1 MTMLPREQVV
11 TVQLDAGLDT
21 GTDPQ
26 TSTAMAVAANVVHP
40 RRGAIAKRAGQA
52 RSAAAVGA
60 SSAPSRISRLG
71 DSAVVWGGTAVHQY
85 SPAADV
91 AYAASYDATERAMQ
105 SSTRRIG
112 DALTLT
118 SLTTSGSLAPSL
130 ALGDSI
136 VAVVYGSMLA
146 TYARS
151 SLMPIDS
158 FQYRSMG
165 SDYARVVRRPDG
177 QILAIDGSG
186 SGIAA
191 RVIGTDGIIG
201 SPVVMTATSTDA
213 LSVAVVGA
221 DVYVLARCTIG
232 IVLGR
237 LAGGSPAAWTQAT
250 IDAIGGVTS
259 HGPGLGLAGVA
270 GGVAVAWS
278 RLVGSSRS
286 VATAVYDATLSQV
299 VTVDT
304 VVWSTTG
311 HPQQIA
317 VIGAARQGSAAGT
330 IATVYAAGSVGSAA
344 PAVATDRRKT
354 SEYAYVATAGVG
366 SYDATSDRERY
377 GAVLAAAPM
386 LYSATEWYVP
396 WYSEAWGATYPDAS
410 THQGLVVVSGCG
422 VDPVAGS
429 LDSSHYRP
437 VAAVAS
443 GYARQPVGT
452 VAPVPS
458 DAVQRVAGDASQGWA
473 MLVQTALRDVPGT
486 QRGDV
491 LGLRLVE
498 VWPSS
503 ADGATIE
510 HGGSV
515 LVPGAL
521 PRETDGVTVY
531 EQGWLQYPEPIVH
544 ASSSAGSLTPGAQYR
559 YVATYEHIDA
569 LGRRHM
575 SAPTPIPATV
585 TPTSASDALPTLQV
599 ATLAHS
605 LRGRRAA
612 TSGTRRAY
620 GSLVRVVIWRTMAN
634 GSIYYRLNDV
644 WNDYTIS
651 YQSFSIGMDVSDATI
666 SNAEVL
672 PTTGGVL
679 AAAPP
684 PPYVAQTMWQGRHV
698 VVDADRQEL
707 RYSRATAVG
716 APIQHALELAQ
727 PLRLDGTVTA
737 LDAIGGRLII
747 MTDRAIYATDGAG
760 YDDIG
765 QGQPL
770 ADPYLISSLVGCSDA
785 RSVARLPQGIAFLG
799 GSRIWLLDSGLAL
812 QPIGEPVRYYTE
824 SSTYRDAVPLQ
835 SRTSIAWTSATG
847 PALVYDAV
855 HGRWSTWDT
864 HACVGACATSSGVL
878 RLASDYR
885 VWRPAADT
893 AGDDGAWVT
902 MDLATGWLAI
912 ADWQRVAEI
921 EVSGYYVSRCAIRLR
936 VQYDYVPV
944 DVDDATYTPAASGLL
959 VSPSID
965 HWGAGL
971 GASYLDRALRIA
983 HAPSRTQCSALRV
996 RITDAREGSEALGAG
1011 AEWST
1016 VRVRLQA
1023 EAGVQRLDRSRRTG

>member
-11 TVQLDAGLDT
+11 TVPLDAGLDT

-26 TSTAMAVAANVVHP
+26 TSTAMAVASNVTHP
-40 RRGAIAKRAGQA
+40 RRGAVAKRAGQA
-52 RSAAAVGA
+52 RSAATVGA
-60 SSAPSRISRLG
+60 ASTPSRISRLG
-71 DSAVVWGGTAVHQY
+71 DSAVVWGGTAVQQY
-85 SPAADV
+85 SPAADA

-112 DALTLT
+112 DALTLG
-118 SLTTSGSLAPSL
+118 SATTSASLAPSL

-136 VAVVYGSMLA
+136 VAVVYGALLT
-146 TYARS
+146 TYSRA
-151 SLMPIDS
+151 SLTPIDS
-158 FQYRSMG
+158 LAIG
-165 SDYARVVRRPDG
+165 GYARVVRRPDG
-177 QILAIDGSG
+177 QLVVVYASG

-201 SPVVMTATSTDA
+201 AQVVMTATSADA
-213 LSVAVVGA
+213 LSLAVVGS
-221 DVYVLARCTIG
+221 DVYVLARCTVG

-237 LAGGSPAAWTQAT
+237 LAGGAPASWSEAT
-250 IDAIGGVTS
+250 IDAIGGVVS
-259 HGPGLGLAGVA
+259 HGPGLGLASVT
-270 GGVAVAWS
+270 GGIAVAWS
-278 RLVGSSRS
+278 RMVGTNRS
-286 VATAVYDATLSQV
+286 VATAVYDSTLAQV
-299 VTVDT
+299 VTVATD
-304 VVWSTTG
+304 VWSATG
-311 HPQQIA
+311 HPQQVA
-317 VIGAARQGSAAGT
+317 VVGAARPGAAAGT

-344 PAVATDRRKT
+344 PAVATDRRRT
-354 SEYAYVATAGVG
+354 SDYAYVATAGTG
-366 SYDATSDRERY
+366 SYDATAYRERY
-377 GAVLAAAPM
+377 GAVLAATPM
-386 LYSATEWYVP
+386 LYSATEWFVP
-396 WYSEAWGATYPDAS
+396 FYSEAWGATYPDAS
-410 THQGLVVVSGCG
+410 THQGLVVISGCG
-422 VDPVAGS
+422 VDPTAGS
-429 LDSSHYRP
+429 IVDSSYYRP

-458 DAVQRVAGDASQGWA
+458 DAVQRVAGDATQGWA

-515 LVPGAL
+515 LIPGAL
-521 PRETDGVTVY
+521 PRETDGVAVY

-544 ASSSAGSLTPGAQYR
+544 ASSAAGSLTPGAQYR
-559 YVATYEHIDA
+559 FVATYEHIDA

-585 TPTSASDALPTLQV
+585 TPTSAADALPTIRV

-612 TSGTRRAY
+612 TSGTRRSY
-620 GSLVRVVIWRTMAN
+620 GSIVRVVIWRTLAN
-634 GSIYYRLNDV
+634 GSIYYRINDAN
-644 WNDYTIS
+644 NDYTIS
-651 YQSFSIGMDVSDATI
+651 YVTFSAGNDSADATI
-666 SNAEVL
+666 STAEVL

-737 LDAIGGRLII
+737 LDALGGRLVI
-747 MTDRAIYATDGAG
+747 MTDRAIYATDGTG

-812 QPIGEPVRYYTE
+812 QPIGEAVRYYTTAH
-824 SSTYRDAVPLQ
+824 TYRDAVPLQ

-855 HGRWSTWDT
+855 HGRWSTWDA
-864 HACVGACATSSGVL
+864 HACVGACASASGML

-912 ADWQRVAEI
+912 SDWQRVAEI

-944 DVDDATYTPAASGLL
+944 DVDDVTYTPATSGLL
-959 VSPSID
+959 VSPSSD

-996 RITDAREGSEALGAG
+996 RITDAREGSEALGSG
-1011 AEWST
+1011 AEWAT